1 MIFSG
6 MVWRLLKSNC
16 PVTVKRLYVIEE
28 LCNGCRLCQTFCSS
42 LEDGVFSEA
51 GRIRVHKSPGEERD
65 TPVVDC
71 DGVCVLPIY
80 GDNTPSCV
88 SVCPTGALSFAD
100 QDEAV
105 AMRLAWEEARNAHPL
120 FKVIAPWKWP
130 LPWKLTSRQVSSS
143 DVQPE
148 AEP

>member
-1 MIFSG
+1 M
-6 MVWRLLKSNC
+6 
-16 PVTVKRLYVIEE
+16 TVKCIYVIEE

-51 GRIRVHKSPGEERD
+51 GRVRVHKAPGEERD

-71 DGVCVLPIY
+71 DGVCVRPIY

-88 SVCPTGALSFAD
+88 SVCPTGALSFVD
-100 QDEAV
+100 QDETVAV
-105 AMRLAWEEARNAHPL
+105 RVAWEEARQAHPL

-130 LPWKLTSRQVSSS
+130 FPWNRESNPGASHLTRDISSS
-143 DVQPE
+143 TPPE
-148 AEP
+148 GKP